1 MDVPRNERALG
12 LAVALAFVLGLG
24 AALGGR
30 RLPEPQPADA
40 APELVSAGRMRA
52 VLDELAAEP
61 HPVGSAAHELV
72 RERLLERL
80 RSLGH
85 EPEEQ
90 RGERRQRELVN
101 VLVRVPGTDP
111 TGTLLCL
118 AHYDS
123 VPTGPGAGDDGVGTA
138 SWLEVLRALGAAGWR
153 PRNDVVF
160 LWSDGEELGLL
171 GADLFAE
178 EHPLAA
184 GVRAVV
190 NLEAIG
196 NGGPAVL
203 FELGPGNGAR
213 VRAYAA
219 AVAAPTGTSLADAVY
234 RRMPND
240 TDLTIFLRRGVGGFN
255 LAITSGSS
263 AYHAPHDSPA
273 NLDPRSQ
280 QHMAESALALA
291 EHLGA
296 ADLGALDGAGDA
308 TFFDL
313 LGRGLVVY
321 PRAWDAAVLALALA
335 GVARLLLRAQEGR
348 ASLLLALARFPAACL
363 ATAFGALAL
372 WWLLDRIGALLGPEQ
387 DWVTGNTT
395 SATLL
400 LAGSSLGV
408 VGLELRRA
416 AGRTFDE
423 ARARAALFWFA
434 LAAVGALFF
443 LRGASFAFSWP
454 LALAAAGALAFGARQ
469 RAPVRTALLLALPLA
484 AALVLDLPILHLL
497 VQLFQRSPGRAV
509 LAATLALAVT
519 AGLFAP
525 HWWLGA
531 RVRGLA
537 PLCLA
542 LGALALA
549 GSVVVARLLVWRQGA
564 FWP

>member
-1 MDVPRNERALG
+1 MDAPRHERAVG
-12 LAVALAFVLGLG
+12 LAVAAALLVGLG
-24 AALGGR
+24 AAFCGR
-30 RLPEPQPADA
+30 RLPAPQPADA

-61 HPVGSAAHELV
+61 HPVGSARHELV

-80 RSLGH
+80 RALGH

-90 RGERRQRELVN
+90 RGERRGHALVN

-138 SWLEVLRALGAAGWR
+138 SWLEALRALGARGWK

-171 GADLFAE
+171 GADLFAD

-184 GVRAVV
+184 GVRTVV

-203 FELGPGNGAR
+203 FELGPENGAR
-213 VRAYAA
+213 VSTYAA
-219 AVAAPTGTSLADAVY
+219 AVDAPTGTSLADAVY

-240 TDLTIFLRRGVGGFN
+240 TDLTVFLRRGISGFN

-263 AYHAPHDSPA
+263 AYHAPHDTPA
-273 NLDPRSQ
+273 HLDPRSQ

-291 EHLGA
+291 EALGS
-296 ADLGALDGAGDA
+296 ADLGALDGPDV

-321 PRAWDAAVLALALA
+321 PRAWDAGVLLVALA
-335 GVARLLLRAQEGR
+335 GVALLLCRAQEERG
-348 ASLLLALARFPAACL
+348 SLWLGLARFPASCL
-363 ATAFGALAL
+363 ATALCAFVV
-372 WWLLDRIGALLGPEQ
+372 WWILDRVAAWLGPEQ

-400 LAGSSLGV
+400 LAGLALGV

-416 AGRTFDE
+416 TGRAFDA
-423 ARARAALFWFA
+423 ARARAALVWFA
-434 LAAVGALFF
+434 LAAVGALVF
-443 LRGASFAFSWP
+443 LRGASFALSWP
-454 LALAAAGALAFGARQ
+454 LVLAAAGALAFGARA
-469 RAPVRTALLLALPLA
+469 RAPARTALLLALPLA

-497 VQLFQRSPGRAV
+497 VQLFQRSPGPAV